1 MADTIMFT
9 KRPKSNE
16 ELADLLMS
24 RGLEADKSE
33 LIHLLDSIGYYRLTG
48 YLASF
53 RNLEN
58 DNYRHGTSLADVW
71 KIYTFD
77 RHLRLVAMDALA
89 RIEVAV
95 RALIVKFHT
104 ATNSDPF
111 AYIKHEN
118 LPKLSTIQHEKLLTH
133 IADAVHKAKDEADIR
148 HLHGKYGISDYPP
161 VWVMMEHVPM
171 GSVTFY
177 YEGLEDRIQ
186 EAIADI
192 LFVRPR
198 VFVALL
204 MTLKNARN
212 ICAHHSRFWNRHMK
226 ARISRRLGASIR
238 LAPFVEC
245 LECQPA
251 FTYTTTFTVLSLCAY
266 CMGIIRPESKWKNR
280 CRELLKTATPFVL
293 RGMGVPAGWESLTL
307 WKD

>member
-1 MADTIMFT
+1 MAETIMFS
-9 KRPKSNE
+9 KQPRSNE
-16 ELADLLMS
+16 ELADLLVS
-24 RGLEADKSE
+24 RGLIADKPT

-53 RNLEN
+53 RNP
-58 DNYRHGTSLADVW
+58 DGDGYRSETSLAAVW
-71 KIYTFD
+71 DIYTFD

-89 RIEVAV
+89 RIEVAI

-104 ATNSDPF
+104 ADNPDPF
-111 AYIKHEN
+111 AYVKHEN
-118 LPKLSTIQHEKLLTH
+118 LPKLTATQHEKLLDH
-133 IADAVHKAKDEADIR
+133 IADAIHKAKDEADIR
-148 HLHGKYGISDYPP
+148 HLHSKYGIVDYPP

-177 YEGLEDRIQ
+177 YEGLPDNIQ

-192 LFVRPR
+192 LFVRPS

-212 ICAHHSRFWNRHMK
+212 ICAHHSRLWNRHMK
-226 ARISRRLGASIR
+226 ARISRRLGASPS

-245 LECQPA
+245 LERQPT

-280 CRELLKTATPFVL
+280 CRALLKTATPFVL
-293 RGMGVPAGWESLTL
+293 HGMGVPADWETL
-307 WKD
+307 ALWA